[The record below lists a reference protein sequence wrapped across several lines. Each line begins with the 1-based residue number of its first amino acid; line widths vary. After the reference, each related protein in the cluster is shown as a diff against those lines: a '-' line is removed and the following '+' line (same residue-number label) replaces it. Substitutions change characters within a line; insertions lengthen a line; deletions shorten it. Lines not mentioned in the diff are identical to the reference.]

1 MMRFTGLG
9 VGHLEYKARDVHR
22 LVVKDEPN
30 WSELCPTVAAGE
42 PGPAADAEPEDT
54 DSDDDAEEDLDDNTF

>member
-22 LVVKDEPN
+22 LVVEDEPN
-30 WSELCPTVAAGE
+30 WSELCPTVAASE
-42 PGPAADAEPEDT
+42 PGPADAEPEDT
-54 DSDDDAEEDLDDNTF
+54 DLDDDAEEDLDDNTF

>member
-22 LVVKDEPN
+22 LVVEDEPN
-30 WSELCPTVAAGE
+30 WSELCPTVATGE
-42 PGPAADAEPEDT
+42 PGLAADAEPEDT